1 MKIQLNSKTEELN
14 SRISVY
20 EEQVAALSL
29 FKNENET
36 LKEKLDYI
44 RGELI
49 KRESEYRSEVAEY
62 KAQISILK
70 EKLSAYDN
78 IENELDK
85 VIVDSA
91 IASEADNTK
100 DNKDI
105 IKIIQDIPTTN
116 KRRIN
121 QCLALANKVKIISL
135 ENEKLKNMNE
145 QLNNELQISRDEIK
159 LYKNVSENVK
169 QPYAYLIRNLQ
180 DNELQIFKLKQELEK
195 KDQTINKLNLEN
207 SLYQEKVNNL
217 SMDLKTI
224 VNNRQKLNDLE
235 SVITNYMQSDNGG
248 NTQKFSSTNVSVP
261 YYSSNNLNG
270 MSQNVYS
277 NYSQN
282 IFQQP
287 EKDNLQSMNIQNGIS
302 TQQSSQKVPN
312 WYLQLKSKK
321 LYSS

>member
-1 MKIQLNSKTEELN
+1 
-14 SRISVY
+14 
-20 EEQVAALSL
+20 
-29 FKNENET
+29 
-36 LKEKLDYI
+36 
-44 RGELI
+44 
-49 KRESEYRSEVAEY
+49 
-62 KAQISILK
+62 
-70 EKLSAYDN
+70 
-78 IENELDK
+78 
-85 VIVDSA
+85 
-91 IASEADNTK
+91 
-100 DNKDI
+100 
-105 IKIIQDIPTTN
+105 
-116 KRRIN
+116 
-121 QCLALANKVKIISL
+121 
-135 ENEKLKNMNE
+135 MNE

-180 DNELQIFKLKQELEK
+180 DNELKIFKLKQELEK

-302 TQQSSQKVPN
+302 TQQSSQKVPSGIYN
-312 WYLQLKSKK
+312 
-321 LYSS
+321 